1 MLNILYA
8 SFIIW
13 KINKFII
20 IFKAERILKLGEGEG
35 RRYGDNNLIMI

>member
-1 MLNILYA
+1 MLNILHA

-20 IFKAERILKLGEGEG
+20 ILKAERILKLGEGEG
-35 RRYGDNNLIMI
+35 RREGDNNLIII

>member
-8 SFIIW
+8 SFIIS

-20 IFKAERILKLGEGEG
+20 ILKAERILKLGEGEG
-35 RRYGDNNLIMI
+35 RREGDNNLIII